1 MLKTLLRIIGH
12 VNKNDEF
19 QSVTQQLSFLEKKTR
34 HLHDD
39 CYAFPLQKRLY
50 LYFLNSYLYET
61 FWKCSSRDDITPYT
75 FSHKYTFYIRKYLYI
90 IFFFPKS
97 PYKKNSIFLVSV
109 PRYFILSHEPSTA
122 YGPSRPLCPWCQTQC
137 ISTAP

>member
-12 VNKNDEF
+12 VNNNNEF
-19 QSVTQQLSFLEKKTR
+19 QALPNGYHPWRRNCISKLTVTLFRYKNGYICTSVTVIYMKLSGNVHHVMT
-34 HLHDD
+34 LHHTS
-39 CYAFPLQKRLY
+39 FHINTP
-50 LYFLNSYLYET
+50 FI
-61 FWKCSSRDDITPYT
+61 SRNT
-75 FSHKYTFYIRKYLYI
+75 YIS

-97 PYKKNSIFLVSV
+97 PYKKISLFLVRV

-122 YGPSRPLCPWCQTQC
+122 YGPSRPLCPWCQTPC